1 MGGLES
7 KRLRNVQQ
15 MSKSAAPKARWLVPG
30 QSILVNGQVLP
41 IHNCQIVLKRRE
53 DRFRLTR
60 SLDRDDQVPVVELW
74 FNQPIQGATAYTPEV
89 KQGKVVLAQVTQPE
103 QVRDWSQVQWLVVI
117 SGEAAIAVRRLIVQ
131 QANRQTPV
139 QASQSKA
146 TVTKHSPSE
155 NSTTVVDANPF
166 RDKLIIKNQP
176 KHQFVDLDVLD
187 FLDDEGMDWLNKNS

>member
-1 MGGLES
+1 MP
-7 KRLRNVQQ
+7 KVAVQ
-15 MSKSAAPKARWLVPG
+15 KARWLVPG
-30 QSILVNGQVLP
+30 RSMLVNGQVLP

-60 SLDRDDQVPVVELW
+60 SLDQDDQMPTVEFW
-74 FNQPIQGATAYTPEV
+74 FNQPIQGATAYVPEV
-89 KQGKVVLAQVTQPE
+89 EQGKVVLTQVAQPE

-139 QASQSKA
+139 QAAQSKA
-146 TVTKHSPSE
+146 TVIKHSPSE
-155 NSTTVVDANPF
+155 NSATVAGANPC
-166 RDKLIIKNQP
+166 RDKLIVKNQP

>member
-1 MGGLES
+1 
-7 KRLRNVQQ
+7 

-53 DRFRLTR
+53 DRFRLMR
-60 SLDRDDQVPVVELW
+60 SLDQDDQVPVVELW

-89 KQGKVVLAQVTQPE
+89 KQGKVVLTQVTQPG

-117 SGEAAIAVRRLIVQ
+117 SGEAAIAVRRLIIQ

-139 QASQSKA
+139 QAPQST

-155 NSTTVVDANPF
+155 NSTAVVDANPC
-166 RDKLIIKNQP
+166 RDKLIVKNQP
-176 KHQFVDLDVLD
+176 KQFIDLDVLD

>member
-1 MGGLES
+1 M
-7 KRLRNVQQ
+7 RNVQP

-30 QSILVNGQVLP
+30 QLILVNGQVLP

-60 SLDRDDQVPVVELW
+60 SLDQDDQMPTVELW
-74 FNQPIQGATAYTPEV
+74 FNQPIQGAAAYVPEV
-89 KQGKVVLAQVTQPE
+89 KQGKVVLTQVTQPE

-139 QASQSKA
+139 QVAQSKS

-155 NSTTVVDANPF
+155 NSATVADANPW
-166 RDKLIIKNQP
+166 RDKLIVKNQP
-176 KHQFVDLDVLD
+176 KQQFVDLDVLD
-187 FLDDEGMDWLNKNS
+187 FLDDEGIDWLNKNS

>member
-1 MGGLES
+1 
-7 KRLRNVQQ
+7 
-15 MSKSAAPKARWLVPG
+15 MSKSATPKARWLVPG

-41 IHNCQIVLKRRE
+41 IHDCQIVLKRRE

-60 SLDRDDQVPVVELW
+60 SLDWDDQVPVVEFW

-89 KQGKVVLAQVTQPE
+89 KQGKVVLTQVTQPE

-117 SGEAAIAVRRLIVQ
+117 SGEAAISVRRLIVQ

-139 QASQSKA
+139 QTVQSKS

-155 NSTTVVDANPF
+155 NSTTVVDANPW
-166 RDKLIIKNQP
+166 RDKLIVKNQP
-176 KHQFVDLDVLD
+176 KQQFVDLDVLD
-187 FLDDEGMDWLNKNS
+187 FLDDEGMDWLNKNL

>member
-1 MGGLES
+1 MP
-7 KRLRNVQQ
+7 KV
-15 MSKSAAPKARWLVPG
+15 AAPKARWLVPG

-41 IHNCQIVLKRRE
+41 IHDCQIVLKRRE

-60 SLDRDDQVPVVELW
+60 SLDQDDQMPTVEFW
-74 FNQPIQGATAYTPEV
+74 FNQPIQGATAYVPEV
-89 KQGKVVLAQVTQPE
+89 EQGKVVLTQVTQPE

-117 SGEAAIAVRRLIVQ
+117 SGESAIAVRRLIVQ

-139 QASQSKA
+139 QTPQSKA

-155 NSTTVVDANPF
+155 NSTTAVDAKPC
-166 RDKLIIKNQP
+166 RDKLIVKNQP
-176 KHQFVDLDVLD
+176 KQQFVDLDVLD